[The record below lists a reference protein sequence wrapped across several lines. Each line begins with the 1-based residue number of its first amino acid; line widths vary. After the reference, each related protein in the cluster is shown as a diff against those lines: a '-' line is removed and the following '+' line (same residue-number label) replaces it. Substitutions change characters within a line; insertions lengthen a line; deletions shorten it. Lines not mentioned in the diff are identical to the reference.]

1 MYFSIIADPG
11 TLFRANSYASNLM
24 SKHAILTGK
33 SYLSHILR
41 PVLSDII
48 ATIDTLHYEV
58 KFFLLPP
65 GLLDVLEYI
74 FT

>member
-1 MYFSIIADPG
+1 
-11 TLFRANSYASNLM
+11 M